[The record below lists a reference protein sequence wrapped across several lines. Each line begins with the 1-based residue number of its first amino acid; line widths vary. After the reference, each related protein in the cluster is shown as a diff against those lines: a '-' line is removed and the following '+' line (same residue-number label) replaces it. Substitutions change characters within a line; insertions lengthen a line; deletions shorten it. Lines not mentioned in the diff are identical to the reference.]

1 MNHQTVSGPPHASVV
16 PSVRPPSVRPSARKM
31 SKSEALCGFEF
42 TSRKL
47 DSAGEGLEPSWVLQ
61 LLMNGRGDRNLLKP
75 TLDSHLF
82 KSRLHHWAPREIM
95 VCIK

>member
-1 MNHQTVSGPPHASVV
+1 MYYTLLHG
-16 PSVRPPSVRPSARKM
+16 ARLYAFQGFVQVHEKM
-31 SKSEALCGFEF
+31 SESEALNDFEF
-42 TSRKL
+42 TINWIVQGR
-47 DSAGEGLEPSWVLQ
+47 GWVLQ

-95 VCIK
+95 VYA